1 MAFKADLEKE
11 VKKILQT
18 PWKTREGKVIPNPKD
33 LSLDNDAVELKA
45 AVLYADMADSTVLV
59 DRQERPFAA
68 EIYKA
73 YLRLAA
79 RIIKDEEGERSITA
93 YDGDRVMAVFLGDT
107 KETVAV
113 RCALKINFAV
123 HEIINPL
130 LKKQYPNTKYQLKH
144 VVGIDISDLLVARIG
159 VKSDTDLVWVGR
171 AANYAAKLCSRNGE
185 HSIYITRAVFET
197 MHDTVKY
204 GGKAEKELKWNKE
217 NWIERGNRII
227 YGSSWYL
234 PIK

>member
-1 MAFKADLEKE
+1 MAFKADLEEE

-18 PWKTREGKVIPNPKD
+18 SWKITGRKVIPNPKD
-33 LSLDNDAVELKA
+33 LSLENDAAELKA

-59 DRQERPFAA
+59 DRHERSFAA

-79 RIIKDEEGERSITA
+79 RIINDEKGKRSITA

-130 LKKQYPNTKYQLKH
+130 LKKQYPNKKYKLKH
-144 VVGIDISDLLVARIG
+144 VVGIDTSDLLVARIG
-159 VKSDTDLVWVGR
+159 VKSVTDLVWVGR
-171 AANYAAKLCSRNGE
+171 AANHAAKLCSRNGE
-185 HSIYITRAVFET
+185 HSIYITRAVFRA
-197 MHDTVKY
+197 MDDIVKFE
-204 GGKAEKELKWNKE
+204 GKKLMWNKE
-217 NWIERGNRII
+217 NWTERGNRII
-227 YGSSWYL
+227 YGSSRYL

>member
-1 MAFKADLEKE
+1 MAFKADLEQE
-11 VKKILQT
+11 VTEILQT
-18 PWKTREGKVIPNPKD
+18 EWNTRRGKVIPNARA

-59 DRQERPFAA
+59 DNHQRSFAA

-73 YLRLAA
+73 YLHLAA
-79 RIIKDEEGERSITA
+79 RIIKDEEGKKSITA

-123 HEIINPL
+123 HKIINPL
-130 LKKQYPNTKYQLKH
+130 LKKYYPNKRYELKH
-144 VVGIDISDLLVARIG
+144 VVGIDTSDLLVARIG
-159 VKSDTDLVWVGR
+159 VKSVTDLVWVGR
-171 AANYAAKLCSRNGE
+171 AANHAAKLCSRNGE
-185 HSIYITRAVFET
+185 HSIYITRAVFRA
-197 MHDTVKY
+197 MDDIVKFE
-204 GGKAEKELKWNKE
+204 GKKLMWNKE
-217 NWIERGNRII
+217 NWTERGNRII
-227 YGSSWYL
+227 YGSSRYL